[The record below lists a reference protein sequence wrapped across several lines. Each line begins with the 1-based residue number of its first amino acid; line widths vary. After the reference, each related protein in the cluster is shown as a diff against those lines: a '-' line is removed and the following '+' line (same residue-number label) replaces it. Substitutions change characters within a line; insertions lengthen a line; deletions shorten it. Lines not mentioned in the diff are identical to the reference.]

1 MVISSDDNSLTRD
14 KAPGLEKLNWLFKL
28 NKNNESYPFLNQQQF
43 TLNLLKNPIADLNTK
58 TIGNLI
64 NDNKKAADESNAE
77 NERSQNEFKKTV
89 SNITGN
95 ISDVF
100 KKQTKQPIETFSN
113 YKKDDDNYP
122 LVAFFLLGLLL
133 LMASYKKKYK

>member
-1 MVISSDDNSLTRD
+1 MVISSDNSLTRD

-28 NKNNESYPFLNQQQF
+28 NKNNDSYPFFNQQQF
-43 TLNLLKNPIADLNTK
+43 TLNLLKNPIPGLNTK

-77 NERSQNEFKKTV
+77 LHKGHGDFVKTANSLIPGLHITRKSKKE
-89 SNITGN
+89 S
-95 ISDVF
+95 
-100 KKQTKQPIETFSN
+100 FSN